1 MLSDKILHIHQEE
14 NPMKKSTQKL
24 IENFRCNYKVFA
36 KGSDPG
42 LLEQAYRESFEAGR
56 REGFCPAIILLD
68 EAADGWLE
76 YMEDAKAVN
85 GSVRLDSKDNGKEL
99 LEERFDLFFED
110 SGYDSLEDFI
120 GEETEGEVI
129 HHFIAFISTRTN
141 KLEEDTLLLEIPVS
155 NPWDLIS
162 YLPMGGWND
171 CPDSKEMT
179 AICKYWYEKYQA
191 VPAVFA
197 NDILEFYAPAKLN
210 GQNSIEAAKEHYAF
224 CPDRIDQGTETYTL
238 SELASGL
245 EESDVWYFWW
255 D

>member
-1 MLSDKILHIHQEE
+1 
-14 NPMKKSTQKL
+14 
-24 IENFRCNYKVFA
+24 
-36 KGSDPG
+36 
-42 LLEQAYRESFEAGR
+42 
-56 REGFCPAIILLD
+56 
-68 EAADGWLE
+68 
-76 YMEDAKAVN
+76 
-85 GSVRLDSKDNGKEL
+85 
-99 LEERFDLFFED
+99 
-110 SGYDSLEDFI
+110 
-120 GEETEGEVI
+120 
-129 HHFIAFISTRTN
+129 
-141 KLEEDTLLLEIPVS
+141 
-155 NPWDLIS
+155 
-162 YLPMGGWND
+162 
-171 CPDSKEMT
+171 MT